1 MFESLTITGTLWYQF
16 VDRTSSLTFVSG
28 LYIIIIGSSVELQC
42 HVLVGGPRKTLYT
55 DMVIAAHAICVRT
68 TMLSL
73 CTIANFLGSQPQDK
87 HNASSNSKMS

>member
-42 HVLVGGPRKTLYT
+42 SHLQSEALGKPIQT
-55 DMVIAAHAICVRT
+55 DVPIAAHAI
-68 TMLSL
+68 
-73 CTIANFLGSQPQDK
+73 A
-87 HNASSNSKMS
+87 